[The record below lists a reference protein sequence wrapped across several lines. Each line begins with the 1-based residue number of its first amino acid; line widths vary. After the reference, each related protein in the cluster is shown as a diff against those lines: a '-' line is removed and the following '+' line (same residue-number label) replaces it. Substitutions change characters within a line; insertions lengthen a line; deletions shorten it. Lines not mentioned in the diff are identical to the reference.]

1 MIEGEAGIGKT
12 TLWWAAVQQ
21 ARERG
26 FRVLSARA
34 SQVESVLA
42 YAVVADLI
50 SDVDCAALDGLPE
63 VQRIALDRV
72 LLRADGRGPPS
83 DHRVVATALL
93 SILERLAAKS
103 PVLVAIDDVQWVDA
117 SSKSVVAFVA
127 RRLDRQIGVLVGE
140 GPGPDDGETTAS
152 WLRLATQDGIERI
165 RLGPLSLGGLHT
177 LISHRLG
184 HSLPRPTTV
193 RIAEILSWQPLLRAG
208 AGARGDHPVTD
219 RRTSVAGPTGRTDA

>member
-1 MIEGEAGIGKT
+1 MVGGSAAGAGAWISGLVGSGK
-12 TLWWAAVQQ
+12 
-21 ARERG
+21 
-26 FRVLSARA
+26 
-34 SQVESVLA
+34 QVESVLA

-72 LLRADGRGPPS
+72 LLRADGGGPPS
-83 DHRVVATALL
+83 DHRVVATAHL

-165 RLGPLSLGGLHT
+165 RLGPLSLGDCDTFRLLLGFVEERAGKCPAALDIED
-177 LISHRLG
+177 LNAPRISAFLDHLERSRGNTVRTRNARLAAI
-184 HSLPRPTTV
+184 HSLFRF
-193 RIAEILSWQPLLRAG
+193 AYLQ
-208 AGARGDHPVTD
+208 
-219 RRTSVAGPTGRTDA
+219 